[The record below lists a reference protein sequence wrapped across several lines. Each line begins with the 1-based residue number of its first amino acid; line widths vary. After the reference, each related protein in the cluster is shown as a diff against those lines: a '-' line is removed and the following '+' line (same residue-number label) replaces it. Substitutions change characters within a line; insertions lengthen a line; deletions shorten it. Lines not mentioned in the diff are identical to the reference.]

1 MFDWDKEYSDN
12 VDFWAKLAKKKEWL
26 EYVRDRVKTLQL
38 DPNLK
43 NLGRDVGNRIK
54 ELEKQDLLTTK
65 EK

>member
-1 MFDWDKEYSDN
+1 MFDWDKEYSDH